1 MAIKRGTNKGFD
13 LKQTLEIE
21 YFLESISGLINRNM
35 RTVHTKNPRMIRIVL
50 DELQAIKAEIEPIEI
65 AMSDIDVTRVITTRE
80 NLTEVERY
88 LWSSLPIPMG
98 NAINKLREVKRAKVY
113 NIEHPVEKREAEI
126 NKLTGDIVK
135 LEEINVALKSLG
147 DGQAIERN
155 IEKIERKELEISKI
169 RESFNNPTLEE
180 IQFDLFSSAN
190 LKFVG
195 LKNQVN
201 EAIEYLTE
209 LMEVLA

>member
-1 MAIKRGTNKGFD
+1 MW
-13 LKQTLEIE
+13 TLI
-21 YFLESISGLINRNM
+21 F
-35 RTVHTKNPRMIRIVL
+35 IV
-50 DELQAIKAEIEPIEI
+50 
-65 AMSDIDVTRVITTRE
+65 
-80 NLTEVERY
+80 Y
-88 LWSSLPIPMG
+88 
-98 NAINKLREVKRAKVY
+98 
-113 NIEHPVEKREAEI
+113 
-126 NKLTGDIVK
+126 IV
-135 LEEINVALKSLG
+135 
-147 DGQAIERN
+147 
-155 IEKIERKELEISKI
+155 LEISKI

>member
-1 MAIKRGTNKGFD
+1 
-13 LKQTLEIE
+13 
-21 YFLESISGLINRNM
+21 M

-147 DGQAIERN
+147 DMGISYKDGKVIIQYKYLLKDIPYVDFN
-155 IEKIERKELEISKI
+155 IHSIYC
-169 RESFNNPTLEE
+169 T
-180 IQFDLFSSAN
+180 
-190 LKFVG
+190 
-195 LKNQVN
+195 
-201 EAIEYLTE
+201 
-209 LMEVLA
+209 